1 MPFGPRPP
9 AIGRELVEG
18 IYELVVGSSWPLRSL
33 VARRSQADPSMTD
46 RPQTREAEHVG
57 GDRRPSLNARTCM
70 KLLTI
75 SGRFQGTRS
84 SGRSPGS
91 TWRRDVS
98 RDADGFHAGPLDHG
112 RYQGGRV
119 RGARR
124 ETGDGGRSR
133 GALRYQPRGTEKL
146 LFVLAGAGYLGAD
159 DSGYALTP
167 VSSKWLLR
175 ESRHSIADKLLFHFW
190 DLLER
195 AEDYVRTGE
204 PVELHSMSDEEQWD
218 LYQRGMRAMANA
230 TAGEAVRRIPV
241 PKDAKRMLD
250 IGGSRGYYS
259 VALCRRH
266 QELRSVI
273 LDLPQA
279 VKHAAPLLAAEGMGE
294 RVLHRAGD
302 ALTADLDQ
310 TPTISSLA
318 HSLSTTSPTSRTEPS
333 RPGWPAHAPRR
344 CRRDPRRVPATE
356 REGRRPTGRPARVLF
371 RAHEPGGHLASGGDL
386 GLAASSGP
394 KPAPS
399 DSLTHGA
406 GRRNPSGCQTRL
418 GALLTAPRSRAMRL
432 QSRFRS
438 TPSAAQLGGGRGVS

>member
-1 MPFGPRPP
+1 
-9 AIGRELVEG
+9 
-18 IYELVVGSSWPLRSL
+18 
-33 VARRSQADPSMTD
+33 
-46 RPQTREAEHVG
+46 
-57 GDRRPSLNARTCM
+57 LNARTCM

-146 LFVLAGAGYLGAD
+146 LFVLAGAGYFGAD

-250 IGGSRGYYS
+250 IGGPAATIRLLFAAGTRDCGRSS
-259 VALCRRH
+259 STCHRR
-266 QELRSVI
+266 
-273 LDLPQA
+273 
-279 VKHAAPLLAAEGMGE
+279 
-294 RVLHRAGD
+294 
-302 ALTADLDQ
+302 
-310 TPTISSLA
+310 
-318 HSLSTTSPTSRTEPS
+318 LST
-333 RPGWPAHAPRR
+333 PRR
-344 CRRDPRRVPATE
+344 CSPLRGWASASSIALATRSQQTWTRHLRSRPWLTACPPLLRRREPSPRGPAGPLM
-356 REGRRPTGRPARVLF
+356 R
-371 RAHEPGGHLASGGDL
+371 PGGVDAILDVFRPRSAKD
-386 GLAASSGP
+386 
-394 KPAPS
+394 
-399 DSLTHGA
+399 A
-406 GRRNPSGCQTRL
+406 GQL
-418 GALLTAPRSRAMRL
+418 GALLEFYFVLTSQAGTWPVEEISD
-432 QSRFRS
+432 
-438 TPSAAQLGGGRGVS
+438 